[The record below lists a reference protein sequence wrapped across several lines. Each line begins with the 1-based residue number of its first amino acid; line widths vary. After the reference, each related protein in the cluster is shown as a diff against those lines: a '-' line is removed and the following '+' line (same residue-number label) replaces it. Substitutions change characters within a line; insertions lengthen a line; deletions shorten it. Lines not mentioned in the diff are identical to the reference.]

1 MIRKIDKKLLFIL
14 LLATLIR
21 LWFIFSSDYISP
33 DGTHYAS
40 LGYNLVH
47 EFKYESN
54 GSQFPDIIQPPL
66 YPFLLGLFSLIFPA
80 MLAGKF
86 VSLVF
91 GLLLIFL
98 VYHFVKK
105 IKPDGNWANYAAL
118 LTAVHPGLIAVSS
131 QVATESLYLFLMMA
145 IFTQG
150 WYFIERPSFK
160 KITILGLLFVIT
172 FLTRPEAI
180 LFFIIF
186 LFIQIYQ
193 TFKKSIPAKFLFTHL
208 AIFVIGAGLYGVS
221 VAQELGYFTISPK
234 INYVRA
240 QGKFQAHQKRLME
253 KSGQKL
259 GAKEIGLRAR
269 YALSAD
275 SSMLATQA
283 LLYKDPATIALMK
296 SSKNNGAVKGGGFS
310 KLIKYIFYNLKLV
323 AFRLV
328 KGIVTP
334 PVYLLLFLIG
344 MVTLRKSFKA
354 NTGLLLYGF
363 LMTAPLSAYLVTHM
377 EERFLYLILP
387 YGILFF
393 AAGAVALD
401 LILKKIIKNENLL
414 FWAIAV
420 LIFITLI
427 PSYTQ
432 TLKKMQQKDYYS
444 QLANKISELVEK
456 DSKIAAVVPQATFFS
471 GLKYCPVPFASLQGL
486 DVYLKLQKAD
496 YLLVEGADFNKRPLL
511 EKIVEAEPTLF
522 VEVGHGT
529 VSDKK
534 YWLYKIHTF

>member
-14 LLATLIR
+14 LFATVIR
-21 LWFIFSSDYISP
+21 LWFMFSSDYISP

-54 GSQFPDIIQPPL
+54 GSQFPDIIQPPF

-86 VSLVF
+86 VSLAF
-91 GLLLIFL
+91 GLLLIFG
-98 VYHFVKK
+98 VYRFVKK
-105 IKPDGNWANYAAL
+105 LKPDGNWANYAAL
-118 LTAVHPGLIAVSS
+118 LIALHPGMIAVSS
-131 QVATESLYLFLMMA
+131 QVATEALYLFLMMA
-145 IFTQG
+145 IFVQG
-150 WYFIERPSFK
+150 WYFIEQPTYK
-160 KITILGLLFVIT
+160 NITILGILFVIA

-180 LFFIIF
+180 LFFILF
-186 LFIQIYQ
+186 LFIQFFLTI
-193 TFKKSIPAKFLFTHL
+193 KKRIPVKFVFTHL
-208 AIFVIGAGLYGVS
+208 AIFVLGSGLYGMS

-259 GAKEIGLRAR
+259 DAKEIGLRAR

-275 SSMLATQA
+275 SSMLATHA
-283 LLYKDPATIALMK
+283 LLYKDPATIALMN
-296 SSKNNGAVKGGGFS
+296 SSKSKGAVKGGGLS

-323 AFRLV
+323 AYRLV

-334 PVYLLLFLIG
+334 PVYLLLLLIG
-344 MVTLRKSFKA
+344 MVTFRKSFKA
-354 NTGLLLYGF
+354 NARLLLYGF
-363 LMTAPLSAYLVTHM
+363 LMIAPLSAYLVTHI

-401 LILKKIIKNENLL
+401 LILKKMVKKDGLRFL
-414 FWAIAV
+414 VIAV
-420 LIFITLI
+420 FIFLMLA
-427 PSYTQ
+427 PLYTQ
-432 TLKKMQQKDYYS
+432 TLKKMQKKDYYP

-456 DSKIAAVVPQATFFS
+456 DSKIAAVVPQAAFFS

-511 EKIVEAEPTLF
+511 EKIVEAEPTPF